1 MEKNINKLIEKPKG
15 PPLTSDFVEKYWD
28 RSWTYIKT
36 VIDVVREPILI
47 LDKDFRVLSANR
59 PFYRTF
65 KVKPKET
72 EGKIVYELGNNQ
84 WKIPALKTLLESML
98 PRQTFFKDFEVVHN
112 FPTIGK
118 KIMLLNGRQ
127 IYVQGEFVN
136 KPIVLLAIED
146 ITEVSGIADKLALH
160 TKEFETK
167 MAKREQSLESLIKE
181 LQKEIVDLKKK
192 P

>member
-1 MEKNINKLIEKPKG
+1 MEKNINKLIEKPSG
-15 PPLTSDFVEKYWD
+15 PPLTGDFVEKYWD

-47 LDKDFRVLSANR
+47 LDKDFRVLSANK
-59 PFYRTF
+59 PFYHTF

-84 WKIPALKTLLESML
+84 WKIPTLKTLLESML
-98 PRQTFFKDFEVVHN
+98 PKQTFFKDFEVVHN

-127 IYVQGEFVN
+127 IYVQGELVN

-146 ITEVSGIADKLALH
+146 ITEVSGVADKLAQH

-167 MAKREQSLESLIKE
+167 MAKREESLENLIKE
-181 LQKEIVDLKKK
+181 LQKEIADLKKK